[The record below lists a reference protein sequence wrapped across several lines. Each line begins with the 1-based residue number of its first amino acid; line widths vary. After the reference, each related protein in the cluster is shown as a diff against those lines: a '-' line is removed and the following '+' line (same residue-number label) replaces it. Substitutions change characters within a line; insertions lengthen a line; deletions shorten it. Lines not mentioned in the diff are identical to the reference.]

1 MRGRFVRFSVFGL
14 LGCILWVFILRDYAV
29 FAEDLQAEAED
40 LGEAVEEYYQEV
52 EEIGSLSFDEEDL
65 DSSGNVL
72 SDSFTA
78 LSSLS
83 GNRSFVYSFDSSKSW
98 LFLYL

>member
-52 EEIGSLSFDEEDL
+52 EEIGSLSSDEEDL
-65 DSSGNVL
+65 DSAGYVL
-72 SDSFTA
+72 SDSFTS
-78 LSSLS
+78 LSSLRS
-83 GNRSFVYSFDSSKSW
+83 GGTFYRLFP
-98 LFLYL
+98 LFL